1 MAKEIDF
8 DQLFARWG
16 QPDERPCDDWFDA
29 FFDAMRESGRLVAKH
44 EWCGA
49 YAGSNNIW
57 LFKGAYF
64 AENEAHMYG
73 PFDTF
78 WDAADAV
85 DFDKVTDAT
94 TSIWVDKDI
103 DMKGQSRP
111 EYALPTKSP
120 TASFPASST
129 VSNLPRRTSICGEN
143 SLEVRHVGRIS
154 RLEDGNYVRRRTSQ
168 FMSEGTFSAHSLAKF
183 VFERRKELSL
193 EGALKTFRDA
203 GWDEVVAALEKVAID
218 PEEIRTSQEEAAKS
232 QAARKSTAVDFA
244 KFYQEWVQTNEG
256 RYPTKAD
263 QEYWAARAFVWNRGN
278 YGANEDDVSIRRLH
292 QAASNVL
299 VVWKDF
305 GSDVSG

>member
-94 TSIWVDKDI
+94 TSIW
-103 DMKGQSRP
+103 GAGGGCRSR
-111 EYALPTKSP
+111 
-120 TASFPASST
+120 
-129 VSNLPRRTSICGEN
+129 
-143 SLEVRHVGRIS
+143 RH
-154 RLEDGNYVRRRTSQ
+154 
-168 FMSEGTFSAHSLAKF
+168 
-183 VFERRKELSL
+183 
-193 EGALKTFRDA
+193 
-203 GWDEVVAALEKVAID
+203 
-218 PEEIRTSQEEAAKS
+218 
-232 QAARKSTAVDFA
+232 AARLRASGD
-244 KFYQEWVQTNEG
+244 G
-256 RYPTKAD
+256 PAD
-263 QEYWAARAFVWNRGN
+263 RT
-278 YGANEDDVSIRRLH
+278 
-292 QAASNVL
+292 
-299 VVWKDF
+299 
-305 GSDVSG
+305 

>member
-120 TASFPASST
+120 T
-129 VSNLPRRTSICGEN
+129 LPPRTQKPEPTNFTLRVLKDRFALISYANRYADIRFKTIPRSI
-143 SLEVRHVGRIS
+143 
-154 RLEDGNYVRRRTSQ
+154 
-168 FMSEGTFSAHSLAKF
+168 
-183 VFERRKELSL
+183 
-193 EGALKTFRDA
+193 
-203 GWDEVVAALEKVAID
+203 
-218 PEEIRTSQEEAAKS
+218 
-232 QAARKSTAVDFA
+232 
-244 KFYQEWVQTNEG
+244 
-256 RYPTKAD
+256 
-263 QEYWAARAFVWNRGN
+263 
-278 YGANEDDVSIRRLH
+278 
-292 QAASNVL
+292 
-299 VVWKDF
+299 
-305 GSDVSG
+305 